1 MDTPLF
7 RASFRFLACALFGVL
22 GLGSAQAQNQP
33 YPNRPIK
40 MIVPYPAAGNADI
53 TGRVIAKKLGT
64 LLNTTVIVEN
74 RSGANGMIGTDAVV
88 KAPADGYTLLM
99 AASGPIVINPVLYA
113 KVPYDPI
120 KDLLP
125 ISQVLSFQYVLVVS
139 ATSSINT
146 LNDAVLQGKAQPGKL
161 SFGST
166 GIGGGGHLAGEMF
179 SMLSGAQ
186 FNHVPYKGS
195 APALVDLLGGQ
206 LAFTFD
212 TVLTASPLIQDKRLK
227 AFAVSGP
234 KRARSLPSIP
244 TMQEE
249 GFKDFDIT
257 QFVGL
262 FAPAG
267 TDAAII
273 ERLNQSTRL
282 ALQDAEVIETLQTK
296 GGNDLVGNSA
306 AEFAALIKREL
317 TMYGTL
323 VKRAEI
329 KAE

>member
-1 MDTPLF
+1 MYRPFF
-7 RASFRFLACALFGVL
+7 RSVCLHLAFALGAIGVS
-22 GLGSAQAQNQP
+22 SAQAQP

-40 MIVPYPAAGNADI
+40 MVVPYPAGGNADI
-53 TGRVIAKKLGT
+53 TGRVIAKRMGA
-64 LLNTTVIVEN
+64 LLNVPVVVEN

-88 KAPADGYTLLM
+88 RSTPDGYTLLM
-99 AASGPIVINPVLYA
+99 AASGPIVINPVLYP

-125 ISQVLSFQYVLVVS
+125 ISQVLSFQYVLVAS
-139 ATSSINT
+139 AASSINA

-234 KRARSLPSIP
+234 KRARSLPSVP
-244 TMQEE
+244 TMQEA

-267 TDAAII
+267 TELGII
-273 ERLNQSTRL
+273 ERLNVVSVR
-282 ALQDAEVIETLQTK
+282 AIQDPEVIEALQTK
-296 GGNDLVGNSA
+296 GGNDLVGGSSTA
-306 AEFAALIKREL
+306 FAELIQRELAMYSALIKRA
-317 TMYGTL
+317 
-323 VKRAEI
+323 KI

>member
-1 MDTPLF
+1 MHRLF
-7 RASFRFLACALFGVL
+7 FRTVCWHLAFALGAIGVS
-22 GLGSAQAQNQP
+22 SAQAQP

-40 MIVPYPAAGNADI
+40 MVVPYPAGGNADI
-53 TGRVIAKKLGT
+53 TSRVIAKKMGA
-64 LLNTTVIVEN
+64 LLNVPVVVEN

-88 KAPADGYTLLM
+88 RAPADGYMLLM

-139 ATSSINT
+139 AASSINS

-234 KRARSLPSIP
+234 KRARSLPTIP
-244 TMQEE
+244 TMQEA

-267 TDAAII
+267 TEPAII
-273 ERLNQSTRL
+273 ERLNAVCIQ
-282 ALQDAEVIETLQTK
+282 AIQYPEVIEALQTK
-296 GGNDLVGNSA
+296 GGNDLVGSSSVDF
-306 AEFAALIKREL
+306 AELIKREL
-317 TMYGTL
+317 TMYSTL
-323 VKRAEI
+323 IQRAEI

>member
-1 MDTPLF
+1 M
-7 RASFRFLACALFGVL
+7 V
-22 GLGSAQAQNQP
+22 
-33 YPNRPIK
+33 
-40 MIVPYPAAGNADI
+40 VPYPAGGNADI
-53 TGRVIAKKLGT
+53 TGRVIAKKMGA
-64 LLNTTVIVEN
+64 LLNVPVIVEN

-88 KAPADGYTLLM
+88 KAAADGYTLLM

-125 ISQVLSFQYVLVVS
+125 ISQVLSFQYVLVVPSSS
-139 ATSSINT
+139 A
-146 LNDAVLQGKAQPGKL
+146 LNSLNEIVQQGKAQPGKL
-161 SFGST
+161 SYGST

-212 TVLTASPLIQDKRLK
+212 TVLTASPLIQDKRLR

-234 KRARSLPSIP
+234 QRARSLPNIP
-244 TMQEE
+244 TMQEA

-262 FAPAG
+262 LAPAG
-267 TDAAII
+267 TEPAMIQ
-273 ERLNQSTRL
+273 RLNAVTVQ
-282 ALQDAEVIETLQTK
+282 ALQDPEVIEALQTK
-296 GGNDLVGNSA
+296 GGNDLVGNSPA
-306 AEFAALIKREL
+306 AFADLIKREL
-317 TMYGTL
+317 TMYGAL
-323 VKRAEI
+323 IKRAEI

>member
-1 MDTPLF
+1 M
-7 RASFRFLACALFGVL
+7 V
-22 GLGSAQAQNQP
+22 
-33 YPNRPIK
+33 
-40 MIVPYPAAGNADI
+40 VPYPAGGNADI
-53 TGRVIAKKLGT
+53 TGRVIAKRMGA
-64 LLNTTVIVEN
+64 LLNVPLVVEN

-88 KAPADGYTLLM
+88 RAPADGYTLLM

-120 KDLLP
+120 KDLIP
-125 ISQVLSFQYVLVVS
+125 IGQVLSFQYVLVVS
-139 ATSSINT
+139 AASSINT
-146 LNDAVLQGKAQPGKL
+146 LNDAVLQGKAQPSKL

-212 TVLTASPLIQDKRLK
+212 TVLTASPLIQEKRLK

-234 KRARSLPSIP
+234 KRARSLPNIP
-244 TMQEE
+244 TMQEA

-267 TDAAII
+267 TEPTII
-273 ERLNQSTRL
+273 ERLNAVSVQ
-282 ALQDAEVIETLQTK
+282 AIQDPEVIEALQTK
-296 GGNDLVGNSA
+296 GGNDLVGGSSV
-306 AEFAALIKREL
+306 EFAALIKREL
-317 TMYGTL
+317 AMYSTL
-323 VKRAEI
+323 IKRADI
-329 KAE
+329 KAD

>member
-1 MDTPLF
+1 MNMPLF
-7 RASFRFLACALFGVL
+7 RTLFWHLTFALGALAV
-22 GLGSAQAQNQP
+22 GSAQAQTQP
-33 YPNRPIK
+33 YPSRPIK
-40 MIVPYPAAGNADI
+40 MVVPYPAGGNADI
-53 TGRVIAKKLGT
+53 TGRVIAKKMGA
-64 LLNTTVIVEN
+64 LLNVPVIVEN

-88 KAPADGYTLLM
+88 KAAADGYTLLM

-113 KVPYDPI
+113 KVPYDPV

-125 ISQVLSFQYVLVVS
+125 ISQVLSFQYVLVVPSSS
-139 ATSSINT
+139 A
-146 LNDAVLQGKAQPGKL
+146 LNSLNEIVQQGKAQPGKL
-161 SFGST
+161 SYGST

-234 KRARSLPSIP
+234 KRARSLPGIP
-244 TMQEE
+244 TMQEA
-249 GFKDFDIT
+249 GFQDFDIT

-262 FAPAG
+262 LAPAG
-267 TDAAII
+267 TEPAMIQ
-273 ERLNQSTRL
+273 RLNAVTVQ
-282 ALQDAEVIETLQTK
+282 ALQDPEVIEALQTK
-296 GGNDLVGNSA
+296 GGNDLVGNSSA
-306 AEFAALIKREL
+306 AFADLIKREL
-317 TMYGTL
+317 TMYGAL
-323 VKRAEI
+323 LKRAEI

>member
-1 MDTPLF
+1 MYRPFF
-7 RASFRFLACALFGVL
+7 RSVCLHLAFALGAIGVS
-22 GLGSAQAQNQP
+22 SAQAQP

-40 MIVPYPAAGNADI
+40 MVVPYPAGGNADI
-53 TGRVIAKKLGT
+53 TGRVIAKRMGA
-64 LLNTTVIVEN
+64 LLNVPVVVEN

-88 KAPADGYTLLM
+88 RSTSDGYTLLM
-99 AASGPIVINPVLYA
+99 AASGPIVINPVLYP

-125 ISQVLSFQYVLVVS
+125 ISQVLSFQYVLVAS
-139 ATSSINT
+139 AASSINA

-234 KRARSLPSIP
+234 KRARSLPSVP
-244 TMQEE
+244 TMQEA

-267 TDAAII
+267 TELGII
-273 ERLNQSTRL
+273 ERLNVVSVR
-282 ALQDAEVIETLQTK
+282 AIQDPEVIEALQTK
-296 GGNDLVGNSA
+296 GGNDLVGGSSTA
-306 AEFAALIKREL
+306 FAELIQRELAMYSALIKRA
-317 TMYGTL
+317 
-323 VKRAEI
+323 KI

>member
-1 MDTPLF
+1 MRPPLLRPLF
-7 RASFRFLACALFGVL
+7 WLLACAVGAI

-40 MIVPYPAAGNADI
+40 MVVPYPAGGNADI
-53 TGRVIAKKLGT
+53 TGRVMAKKIGA
-64 LLNTTVIVEN
+64 LLSIPVIVEN
-74 RSGANGMIGTDAVV
+74 RSGANGMIGTDAVIRS
-88 KAPADGYTLLM
+88 APDGYTLLM

-139 ATSSINT
+139 AASSINS

-212 TVLTASPLIQDKRLK
+212 TVLTASPLIQEKRLK

-234 KRARSLPSIP
+234 QRARSLPTIP
-244 TMQEE
+244 TMQEA
-249 GFKDFDIT
+249 GFTDFDIT

-267 TDAAII
+267 TEAAIV
-273 ERLNQSTRL
+273 ERLKQSTQL

-296 GGNDLVGNSA
+296 GGNDLVGNSSD
-306 AEFAALIKREL
+306 EFAALIKREL
-317 TMYGTL
+317 TMYGAL
-323 VKRAEI
+323 MRRANI

>member
-1 MDTPLF
+1 MHKPFF
-7 RASFRFLACALFGVL
+7 RTIGWHLAFALGAIGV
-22 GLGSAQAQNQP
+22 GSAQAQP

-40 MIVPYPAAGNADI
+40 MVVPYPAGGNADI
-53 TGRVIAKKLGT
+53 TGRVIAKRMGA
-64 LLNTTVIVEN
+64 LLNVPVVVEN

-88 KAPADGYTLLM
+88 RAPADGYTLLM

-113 KVPYDPI
+113 KVPYNPM

-139 ATSSINT
+139 AASSINT

-234 KRARSLPSIP
+234 KRARSLPNIP
-244 TMQEE
+244 TMQEA

-267 TDAAII
+267 TEPTII
-273 ERLNQSTRL
+273 ERLNAVSVQ
-282 ALQDAEVIETLQTK
+282 AIQDPEVIEALQTK
-296 GGNDLVGNSA
+296 GGNDLVGGSSV
-306 AEFAALIKREL
+306 EFAALIKREL
-317 TMYGTL
+317 AMYSAL
-323 VKRAEI
+323 IKRADI
-329 KAE
+329 KAD

>member
-1 MDTPLF
+1 MHTLLF
-7 RASFRFLACALFGVL
+7 RTLFWHLAFALGAL
-22 GLGSAQAQNQP
+22 GFGSAQAQP

-40 MIVPYPAAGNADI
+40 IVVPYPAGGNADI
-53 TGRVIAKKLGT
+53 TGRVIAKKMGT
-64 LLNTTVIVEN
+64 LLNVPVVVEN

-88 KAPADGYTLLM
+88 RSPADGYTLLM

-113 KVPYDPI
+113 KVPYDPV

-125 ISQVLSFQYVLVVS
+125 ISQILSFQYVLVVS
-139 ATSSINT
+139 AASSINN

-212 TVLTASPLIQDKRLK
+212 TVLTASPLIQEKRLK

-234 KRARSLPSIP
+234 KRARSLPNIP
-244 TMQEE
+244 TMQEA

-257 QFVGL
+257 QFIGL
-262 FAPAG
+262 LAPAG
-267 TDAAII
+267 TEPTII
-273 ERLNQSTRL
+273 ERLNAASVQ
-282 ALQDAEVIETLQTK
+282 AVQDPEVTEALQTK
-296 GGNDLVGNSA
+296 GGNDLVGSSSVA
-306 AEFAALIKREL
+306 FAELIKREL
-317 TMYGTL
+317 TMYRTL
-323 VKRAEI
+323 IKRADI

>member
-1 MDTPLF
+1 MHTRIFHTFSLI
-7 RASFRFLACALFGVL
+7 LVL
-22 GLGSAQAQNQP
+22 LLSHFWSTLAQAQA

-40 MIVPYPAAGNADI
+40 MVVPYPAGGNADI
-53 TGRVIAKKLGT
+53 TGRVMAKKMSA
-64 LLNTTVIVEN
+64 LLNTPIVVDN
-74 RSGANGMIGTDAVV
+74 RSGANGMIGTDVVV
-88 KAPADGYTLLM
+88 KATPDGYTLLM

-113 KVPYDPI
+113 KVPYDPL
-120 KDLLP
+120 KDLQP

-139 ATSSINT
+139 NASALNT
-146 LNDAVLQGKAQPGKL
+146 LQDAVQQGKAQPGKL
-161 SFGST
+161 SYGST

-179 SMLSGAQ
+179 AVLSGTQ

-234 KRARSLPSIP
+234 KRARSLPDIP
-244 TMQEE
+244 TMQEA

-257 QFVGL
+257 QFVGV

-267 TDAAII
+267 IEGAIVQ
-273 ERLNQSTRL
+273 RLNEVIIQS
-282 ALQDAEVIETLQTK
+282 LQDPEVIEALQTK
-296 GGNDLVGNSA
+296 GGNDLIGNSPTSF
-306 AEFAALIKREL
+306 AELLKREL

-323 VKRAEI
+323 IKQAGI

>member
-1 MDTPLF
+1 MRSALF
-7 RASFRFLACALFGVL
+7 RSVFWLLACALGAI
-22 GLGSAQAQNQP
+22 GLGAAQAQIQP
-33 YPNRPIK
+33 YPYRPIK
-40 MIVPYPAAGNADI
+40 IVVPYPAGGNADI
-53 TGRVIAKKLGT
+53 TGRVIAKKLSA
-64 LLNTTVIVEN
+64 LLNIPVIVDN

-88 KAPADGYTLLM
+88 RSAPDGYTLLM

-120 KDLLP
+120 KDLQP

-139 ATSSINT
+139 AASSINT
-146 LNDAVLQGKAQPGKL
+146 LDDAVRQGKAQPGKL

-179 SMLSGAQ
+179 SVLSGAQ

-234 KRARSLPSIP
+234 KRARSLPTIP
-244 TMQEE
+244 TMQEA

-267 TDAAII
+267 TDSVII
-273 ERLNQSTRL
+273 ERLNAASVQ
-282 ALQDAEVIETLQTK
+282 AIQDPEVIEALQTK
-296 GGNDLVGNSA
+296 GGNDLVGSSYV
-306 AEFAALIKREL
+306 EFAELIKREL
-317 TMYGTL
+317 SMYGAL
-323 VKRAEI
+323 IKRAEI

>member
-1 MDTPLF
+1 MNTPLF
-7 RASFRFLACALFGVL
+7 RNLFWHLTFALGALAV
-22 GLGSAQAQNQP
+22 GSAQAQTHP
-33 YPNRPIK
+33 YPSRPIK
-40 MIVPYPAAGNADI
+40 MVVPYPAGGNADI
-53 TGRVIAKKLGT
+53 TGRVIAKKMGA
-64 LLNTTVIVEN
+64 LLNVPVIVEN

-88 KAPADGYTLLM
+88 KAAADGYTLLM

-125 ISQVLSFQYVLVVS
+125 ISQVLSFQYVLVVPSSS
-139 ATSSINT
+139 A
-146 LNDAVLQGKAQPGKL
+146 LNSLNEIVQQGKAQPGKL
-161 SFGST
+161 SYGST

-212 TVLTASPLIQDKRLK
+212 TVLTASPLIQDKRLR

-234 KRARSLPSIP
+234 QRARSLPNIP
-244 TMQEE
+244 TMQEA

-262 FAPAG
+262 LAPAG
-267 TDAAII
+267 TEPAMIQ
-273 ERLNQSTRL
+273 RLNAVTVQ
-282 ALQDAEVIETLQTK
+282 ALQDPEVIEALQTK
-296 GGNDLVGNSA
+296 GGNDLVGNSPA
-306 AEFAALIKREL
+306 AFADLIKREL
-317 TMYGTL
+317 TMYGAL
-323 VKRAEI
+323 IKRAEI

>member
-1 MDTPLF
+1 MHTRIFHAFSLILVLFAAPLWF
-7 RASFRFLACALFGVL
+7 T
-22 GLGSAQAQNQP
+22 SAQAQP

-40 MIVPYPAAGNADI
+40 MVVPYPAGGNADI
-53 TGRVIAKKLGT
+53 TGRVMAKKMSA
-64 LLNTTVIVEN
+64 LLNTPIVVDN
-74 RSGANGMIGTDAVV
+74 RSGANGMIGTDLVV
-88 KAPADGYTLLM
+88 KAAPDGYTLLM

-120 KDLLP
+120 KDLQP

-139 ATSSINT
+139 AASSINT
-146 LNDAVLQGKAQPGKL
+146 LNEAVLQGKAQPGKL

-179 SMLSGAQ
+179 AMLSGAQ

-212 TVLTASPLIQDKRLK
+212 TVLTASPLIQEKRLK

-234 KRARSLPSIP
+234 KRARSLPDIP
-244 TMQEE
+244 TMQEA

-262 FAPAG
+262 FAPTG
-267 TDAAII
+267 TEAAII
-273 ERLNQSTRL
+273 ERLNQSIIQ
-282 ALQDAEVIETLQTK
+282 ALQDAEVIEALQTK
-296 GGNDLVGNSA
+296 GGNDLVGNSS
-306 AEFAALIKREL
+306 AEFAELIKREL
-317 TMYGTL
+317 TMYSAL
-323 VKRAEI
+323 IKRAEI

>member
-1 MDTPLF
+1 MNMPLF
-7 RASFRFLACALFGVL
+7 RTLFWHLTFALGALAV
-22 GLGSAQAQNQP
+22 GSAQAQTQP
-33 YPNRPIK
+33 YPSRPIK
-40 MIVPYPAAGNADI
+40 MVVPYPAGGNADI
-53 TGRVIAKKLGT
+53 TGRVIAKKMGA
-64 LLNTTVIVEN
+64 LLNVPVIVEN

-88 KAPADGYTLLM
+88 KAAADGYTLLM

-113 KVPYDPI
+113 KVPYDPV

-125 ISQVLSFQYVLVVS
+125 ISQVLSFQYVLVVPSSS
-139 ATSSINT
+139 A
-146 LNDAVLQGKAQPGKL
+146 LNSLNEIVQQGKAQPGKL
-161 SFGST
+161 SYGST

-186 FNHVPYKGS
+186 FNHVPYQGS

-234 KRARSLPSIP
+234 KRARSLPGIP
-244 TMQEE
+244 TMQEA
-249 GFKDFDIT
+249 GFQDFDIT

-262 FAPAG
+262 LAPAG
-267 TDAAII
+267 TEPAMIQ
-273 ERLNQSTRL
+273 RLNAVTVQ
-282 ALQDAEVIETLQTK
+282 ALQDPEVIEALQTK
-296 GGNDLVGNSA
+296 GGNDLVGNSSA
-306 AEFAALIKREL
+306 AFADLIKREL
-317 TMYGTL
+317 TMYGAL
-323 VKRAEI
+323 IKRAEI

>member
-1 MDTPLF
+1 MYRPFF
-7 RASFRFLACALFGVL
+7 RSVCLHLAFALGAIGVS
-22 GLGSAQAQNQP
+22 SAQAQP

-40 MIVPYPAAGNADI
+40 MVVPYPAGGNADI
-53 TGRVIAKKLGT
+53 TGRVIAKRMGA
-64 LLNTTVIVEN
+64 LLNVPVVVEN

-88 KAPADGYTLLM
+88 RSTSDGYTLLM
-99 AASGPIVINPVLYA
+99 AASGPIVINPVLYP

-125 ISQVLSFQYVLVVS
+125 ISQVLSFQYVLVAS
-139 ATSSINT
+139 AASSINA
-146 LNDAVLQGKAQPGKL
+146 LNDAVLQAKAQPGKL

-212 TVLTASPLIQDKRLK
+212 TVLTASPLIHDKRLK

-234 KRARSLPSIP
+234 KRARSLPSVP
-244 TMQEE
+244 TMQEA

-267 TDAAII
+267 TELGII
-273 ERLNQSTRL
+273 ERLNVVSVR
-282 ALQDAEVIETLQTK
+282 AIQDPEVIEALQTK
-296 GGNDLVGNSA
+296 GGNDLVGGSSTA
-306 AEFAALIKREL
+306 FAELIQRELAMYSALIKRA
-317 TMYGTL
+317 
-323 VKRAEI
+323 KI